1 MKTMKPQWPDSL
13 LLSRIRELLLRR
25 RIENKEV
32 GIDDRDNIFDT
43 KLLCILGEELCRTR
57 HGAKRAKAVNQEGW
71 DLVDAQGRKIQVKT
85 RAVYR
90 HNADGI
96 HIDFKALA
104 FDDFYLVLVD
114 EELNL
119 LGEGLIAKE
128 RLARVVAHEKS
139 GKLRLRDIRRRHAEY
154 LALVQK
160 AVA

>member
-1 MKTMKPQWPDSL
+1 MKTQWPESS

-43 KLLCILGEELCRTR
+43 KLLCILGEELCRAQY
-57 HGAKRAKAVNQEGW
+57 GAKRAEAVNQKDW
-71 DLVDAQGRKIQVKT
+71 DLIAPQGRKIQVKT

-96 HIDFKALA
+96 HIDFKALT
-104 FDDFYLVLVD
+104 FDDLYLVLVD
-114 EELNL
+114 EQLNL

-128 RLARVVAHEKS
+128 RLAQLVAHEKS
-139 GKLRLRDIRRRHAEY
+139 GKLRLRDIRRRYMEY
-154 LALVQK
+154 LASARK
-160 AVA
+160 TAA